1 MIIGECVNDDT
12 VRCSC
17 GKILKIGVY
26 KSNAGYYI
34 GFWCDNCGPY
44 SRESNYYK
52 TRAEAQQCLD
62 HDYYFR

>member
-1 MIIGECVNDDT
+1 MITGECVNDDT
-12 VRCSC
+12 VKCDC

-62 HDYYFR
+62 KDCYFR